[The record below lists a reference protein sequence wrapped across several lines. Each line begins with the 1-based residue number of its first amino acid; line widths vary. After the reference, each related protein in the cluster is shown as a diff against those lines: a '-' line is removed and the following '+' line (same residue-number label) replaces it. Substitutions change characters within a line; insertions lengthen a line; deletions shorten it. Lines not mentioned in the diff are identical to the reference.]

1 MRMKPAYATG
11 ACLLLAG
18 LFMIG
23 CSGEEVPVADDQEQ
37 VEVESAPFAEH
48 PPVPAV
54 DELVSSLLNGGAAK
68 LRYDRTGSTPDET
81 GRERQVYLEML
92 DKDVEEAERLVSN
105 ALLGHD
111 YQEVRRS
118 GDPDDVHLTFG
129 KQGKPD
135 LAVRIRSRETHS
147 NLTEPDARS
156 STYLTYML

>member
-1 MRMKPAYATG
+1 MDA
-11 ACLLLAG
+11 
-18 LFMIG
+18 
-23 CSGEEVPVADDQEQ
+23 VPVADDQPQ
-37 VEVESAPFAEH
+37 VEAESAPFAEY

-68 LRYDRTGSTPDET
+68 LRYDRAASTPDET

-92 DKDVEEAERLVSN
+92 DKDVEESERLVSN

-135 LAVRIRSRETHS
+135 LAVRIRSREAHS

-156 STYLTYML
+156 STYVTYML

>member
-1 MRMKPAYATG
+1 MRMKPAYVTG

-18 LFMIG
+18 LFMTA
-23 CSGEEVPVADDQEQ
+23 CSGEEVPVADDQPQ
-37 VEVESAPFAEH
+37 VDAESGSFAES

-54 DELVSSLLNGGAAK
+54 DELVSSLLSGGAAK
-68 LRYDRTGSTPDET
+68 LRYDRTGPTPDET

-92 DKDVEEAERLVSN
+92 DKDVEQAERLVSN
-105 ALLGHD
+105 VLLGHD
-111 YQEVRRS
+111 YQEVRRT

-135 LAVRIRSRETHS
+135 LSVRIRSRETHS

-156 STYLTYML
+156 STYVTYML